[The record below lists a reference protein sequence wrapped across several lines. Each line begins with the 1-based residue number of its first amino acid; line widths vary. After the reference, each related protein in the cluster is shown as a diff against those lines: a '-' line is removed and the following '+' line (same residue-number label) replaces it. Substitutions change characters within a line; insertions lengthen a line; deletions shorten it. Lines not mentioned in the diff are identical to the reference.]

1 MPCRSLLALAAIVCV
16 YNLPQLLSGTVQ
28 FDGVD
33 VHYSAQRYLSDELH
47 AGRLPF
53 WTPYIFSGFPFLAD
67 VQVGAWYPLNWPFFF
82 VGITPRTIGG
92 ELLVSSL
99 VACSGAYFFAR
110 RFLRSEAGCIVA
122 AMCYGLSGWFA
133 AHSQHVGMVASA
145 AWLPWLLVCLL
156 RLNAATR
163 HPAEGPAQDGGPDV
177 RLEVIAEPRRL
188 VELGLVG
195 AAVAL
200 PGSFQ
205 IALYTFSFVGIWA
218 VCEACAER
226 SWHSARRLGL
236 GLAAAVVWGAALS
249 AVMILPGL
257 ELVSRSVRTQLRVL
271 DLPDV
276 GYFHPSALATLVDPD
291 YYGLLSGH
299 YAGPGDSTQHYFYA
313 GILLVPLAVLGAR
326 HRRVLRT
333 AAALSLPFAWY
344 ALGPRAG
351 IFDLAARLPGFS
363 SVELPMHGWF
373 LPALGLA
380 LLGGAGADVVAR
392 RFGARPG
399 AALVGVLL
407 LDVLIVN
414 QLLNPLA
421 YARESFDD
429 LYGRAL
435 AAFDVEARAA
445 NPPIQRVYGPPLAA
459 VAYRNHALQSRVATT
474 YGYNPL
480 ELASYAAYTET
491 AAGANPALIAGLAAN
506 YQLSGEQLSP
516 LSGALPMAYFAH
528 TLTVVPD
535 ATAAASALASLDPAE
550 STLVTGVE
558 PSVRGDPSAT
568 VAVVARADNEL
579 TLHYT
584 SATRNL
590 LRVAIP
596 AYPGWRATLNGE
608 DLTLLTVDATFTGVV
623 VPAGEGDV
631 HLTYTPHLFLP
642 GALVSALAM
651 LTAALVYLRSG
662 SKKPPVGHEPI
673 VDTP

>member
-188 VELGLVG
+188 LELGLVG

-445 NPPIQRVYGPPLAA
+445 NPPIRACVRPAPGCRGVPQPRAA
-459 VAYRNHALQSRVATT
+459 ESRGDDVWLQPARTGQLRGLYRNRGRCQSGADRRSGGELPAVRRAVVTSVRRVAD
-474 YGYNPL
+474 GVL
-480 ELASYAAYTET
+480 R
-491 AAGANPALIAGLAAN
+491 
-506 YQLSGEQLSP
+506 
-516 LSGALPMAYFAH
+516 AH
-528 TLTVVPD
+528 
-535 ATAAASALASLDPAE
+535 
-550 STLVTGVE
+550 
-558 PSVRGDPSAT
+558 
-568 VAVVARADNEL
+568 ADRRPRRDCRREC
-579 TLHYT
+579 
-584 SATRNL
+584 
-590 LRVAIP
+590 
-596 AYPGWRATLNGE
+596 
-608 DLTLLTVDATFTGVV
+608 
-623 VPAGEGDV
+623 AGEPRPRREHAGDRCRAIRAGRPV
-631 HLTYTPHLFLP
+631 RDRRRR
-642 GALVSALAM
+642 GA
-651 LTAALVYLRSG
+651 R
-662 SKKPPVGHEPI
+662 
-673 VDTP
+673 